1 MYLQIS
7 QEFGYFNDKKIQN
20 LSKNVL
26 FEVSCN

>member
-7 QEFGYFNDKKIQN
+7 QEFGYFNDKKILN